1 MLWFVLAV
9 QRFYRSGWVATVLK
23 TGTLGVLDFFLSSAV
38 VAVTMLVALL
48 GT

>member
-1 MLWFVLAV
+1 
-9 QRFYRSGWVATVLK
+9 VATVLK
-23 TGTLGVLDFFLSSAV
+23 TLTLGVLDLFLSSAV